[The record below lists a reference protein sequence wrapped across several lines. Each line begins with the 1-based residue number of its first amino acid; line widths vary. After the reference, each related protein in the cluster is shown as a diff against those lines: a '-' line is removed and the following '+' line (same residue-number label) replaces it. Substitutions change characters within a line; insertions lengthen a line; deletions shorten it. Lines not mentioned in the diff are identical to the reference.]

1 MDEGD
6 PLFAPPSREEL
17 FGKWRE
23 DDVTEEIERIYLVRE
38 SAAESEIGG
47 DRLRSEIEGDRLRSR
62 SAPSP
67 PQLEFYVKWKAR
79 SHLHCQWVPRT
90 ALEEDNDL
98 NKRRVAKFL
107 KQLATALADARAYAA
122 DAAADTAADAAA
134 DGAALSGSGSRAP
147 LTRVESS
154 TSAVL
159 GMGFDERI
167 GRAAVD
173 VDGHPWEA
181 IRRHQ
186 RQSRG
191 NHTGHPWEAG
201 EPSTSA
207 VLGMDV
213 DGHPWEAGEPPFN
226 ADYLEVDRVVAS

>member
-1 MDEGD
+1 MASDDTLDCFPHQVDEGD

-38 SAAESEIGG
+38 SAAESEIEG

-90 ALEEDNDL
+90 ALEKDNDL

-107 KQLATALADARAYAA
+107 KQLATAPADARAYAA

-147 LTRVESS
+147 MTRVESS

-181 IRRHQ
+181 
-186 RQSRG
+186 
-191 NHTGHPWEAG
+191 
-201 EPSTSA
+201 
-207 VLGMDV
+207 
-213 DGHPWEAGEPPFN
+213 GEPPFN